1 MLRTMLV
8 PVISPIMKD
17 TSFCNIVWGG
27 DNSTITKGLVTNYK
41 RGGGWLQTAG
51 GGGGN

>member
-8 PVISPIMKD
+8 PVISPIMED
-17 TSFCNIVWGG
+17 TSFCNIVWDV

-41 RGGGWLQTAG
+41 RGVGGGYKTAG
-51 GGGGN
+51 GGN